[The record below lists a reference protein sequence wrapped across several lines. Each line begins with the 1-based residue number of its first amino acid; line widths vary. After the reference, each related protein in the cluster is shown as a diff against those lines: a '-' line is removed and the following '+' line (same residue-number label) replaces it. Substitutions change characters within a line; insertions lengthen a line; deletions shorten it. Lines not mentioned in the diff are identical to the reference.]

1 MRFNCFYNCLHA
13 AIGFTE
19 NINPYICVVI
29 VKQSVHLI
37 KFVAMKRIVNYGVS
51 PRVNPREK
59 DEAPKFYGQIVSNRS
74 VSLEELAEV
83 IAARCTVKLA
93 DVVGVV
99 TAFEAEMKKALLNS
113 EIVELDRI
121 GRFRVT
127 VSGKG
132 ALTEEDYQPEYIKG
146 VNVRYAPGKYIKET
160 LARTRFAKKPLY
172 IREVTADED
181 EVVEED

>member
-13 AIGFTE
+13 AIGFAE

-37 KFVAMKRIVNYGVS
+37 KFVAMKRIVNYSVS
-51 PRVNPREK
+51 PRVNPRDREA
-59 DEAPKFYGQIVSNRS
+59 APKFYGQIVSNQS
-74 VSLEELAEV
+74 VSIEELAEV

-99 TAFEAEMKKALLNS
+99 NS

-132 ALTEEDYQPEYIKG
+132 AETEEDFSTEHIRG
-146 VNVRYAPGKYIKET
+146 VNVRYAPAKYIKEV
-160 LARTRFAKKPLY
+160 LAKANFAKKPLY
-172 IREVTADED
+172 VREI
-181 EVVEED
+181 VVEEDDELLS